1 MPENER
7 MIRVAVPKYDDFY
20 NVVLKFLADGK
31 FHGVEACKNFVREE
45 MKLTDADIAELKSD
59 GQPKW
64 LARVDWCLVTLEK
77 AGMIRFQDARIQ
89 ITDAG
94 QNISCEKVTMKLLM
108 ERGSPAVV
116 EYVKNRRV
124 APKPA
129 KTSAETPE
137 EILERVYTEI
147 NAELSNELLSLLM
160 EKSPQFFE
168 QFTLKLIERMGYG
181 IGKGTQ
187 YSGDGGIDGIVY
199 GDKLGFDRIGI
210 QAKLWSTD
218 KTVGRPE
225 IQKFFGALA
234 SSEFGK
240 IDKGLFVTTAKFS
253 DGARKYADDQHIILI
268 DGKRLAELMIEFEVG
283 VSTQKVYKLKRV
295 DTDFFNED

>member
-1 MPENER
+1 MP
-7 MIRVAVPKYDDFY
+7 VPKYDDFY
-20 NVVLKFLADGK
+20 NVVLKFLADGE
-31 FHGVEACKNFVREE
+31 FHAVDACKNFVRAE

-64 LARVDWCLVTLEK
+64 LARVDWCLITLEK
-77 AGMIRFQDARIQ
+77 SGMIRFQDAQIQ
-89 ITDAG
+89 ITDDG
-94 QNISCEKVTMKLLM
+94 QKFSGEKVTMKLLM
-108 ERGSPAVV
+108 ERGSPELV
-116 EYVKNRRV
+116 EYVKNRRAAQKISA
-124 APKPA
+124 AP
-129 KTSAETPE
+129 SAEKNADETPE
-137 EILERVYTEI
+137 EILERVHCEI
-147 NAELSNELLSLLM
+147 NDELSDELLSLLL

-168 QFTLKLIERMGYG
+168 QFILKLIERMGYG

-225 IQKFFGALA
+225 IQKFYGALA

-240 IDKGLFVTTAKFS
+240 IDRGLFVTTAKFS
-253 DGARKYADDQHIILI
+253 VAAKEYADKQHIILI
-268 DGKRLAELMIEFEVG
+268 DGKRLAELMIEFDVG
-283 VSTQKVYKLKRV
+283 VFTQKVYKIKRV
-295 DTDFFNED
+295 DKDFFNEN